1 MVQNED
7 SRKRVATVDGIKATS
22 LSIGGASDSGSN
34 RLEKKPRREV
44 EKPVL
49 NDNENHTSTDPFIDA
64 ENKEIARLEKLM
76 GIKGG
81 AYVIS
86 LLYKNKYHECNV
98 HSVLCREKW

>member
-1 MVQNED
+1 M
-7 SRKRVATVDGIKATS
+7 
-22 LSIGGASDSGSN
+22 
-34 RLEKKPRREV
+34 KKTRREA

-81 AYVIS
+81 TYATN
-86 LLYKNKYHECNV
+86 L
-98 HSVLCREKW
+98 

>member
-7 SRKRVATVDGIKATS
+7 SRKRVATVDVIKATS
-22 LSIGGASDSGSN
+22 LSIEGASDSGSN
-34 RLEKKPRREV
+34 RLMKKPRREV

-49 NDNENHTSTDPFIDA
+49 NDSENHPSSDPFIDA

-81 AYVIS
+81 TYVIK
-86 LLYKNKYHECNV
+86 L
-98 HSVLCREKW
+98 